1 MGLKNILL
9 AQYDLHGAL
18 FNNVIVGLS
27 DEESNQT
34 VAGMKNTAKWIAGH
48 MLWDQ
53 GILAKIGSVK
63 IEIPWAYHFMSKE
76 GATED
81 DLKAPACEL
90 PTLQIIKDKWQEI
103 LPAIRSGLENISGEQ
118 LEQTVNMP
126 HPMYRFDNTLAGV
139 WAYAN
144 HHHAYSIGQLSIFR
158 RALGKGAMSYASA

>member
-1 MGLKNILL
+1 MSVKNILL
-9 AQYDLHGAL
+9 AQYDLHGVL
-18 FNNVIVGLS
+18 YNNVIAGIS

-53 GILAKIGSVK
+53 GILAKIGGVK
-63 IEIPWAYHFMSKE
+63 LDIPWAYHFMSKE

-81 DLKAPACEL
+81 DLKAPKCEL
-90 PTLQIIKDKWQEI
+90 PTLQMIRDKWQEI
-103 LPAIRSGLENISGEQ
+103 LPVIRNGLEGISNDQ
-118 LEQTVNMP
+118 LEQQIDTR
-126 HPMYRFDNTLAGV
+126 HPMYKFDDTLAGL

-158 RALGKGAMSYASA
+158 RALGKGAMGYANA